1 MRMESSASDT
11 VSPLRLVKSITNGTL
26 GQETWPATSLQ
37 FHTLSLLLLAIT
49 VVLITYQCFL
59 PPFNKSLKRLPGP
72 RSTLPYLGR
81 IHDVD
86 RMQAWTA
93 MHKFSKQYNGLFSC
107 TLGGETHIWV
117 AREDVA
123 QDLLV
128 KHAELC
134 SARADLGTYPGVT
147 EDFKYLPLLGYT
159 GT

>member
-1 MRMESSASDT
+1 MESLASDT
-11 VSPLRLVKSITNGTL
+11 ASPLRLVKSITNGTF
-26 GQETWPATSLQ
+26 GQESLPVVSLQ
-37 FHTLSLLLLAIT
+37 VQTLCLLLLATT
-49 VVLITYQCFL
+49 VVLITYQCFR
-59 PPFNKSLKRLPGP
+59 PPFNQGLKRLPGP

-93 MHKFSKQYNGLFSC
+93 MHKFSTQYNGLFSC
-107 TLGGETHIWV
+107 TMGGETHIWI

-134 SARADLGTYPGVT
+134 SARADLGAYPGVT
-147 EDFKYLPLLGYT
+147 DDFKYLPLLGYT